1 MRSAEAEVRDIRI
14 ILCVIFERRARPGD
28 VAALKRQLT
37 SSEECL
43 ESAEVTGTFDFM
55 LELAVD
61 DFASYGEWL
70 ARFAEPFAS
79 LVNRYEVNFVCNR
92 VVHERSEDSALW
104 VPSQDGL
111 ERVDCSTIDKITAEG
126 DYVRLHSNGHSWL
139 FHATMRSIAERLEPD
154 EFVQI
159 HRSTIVRRDFVDRLV
174 HKGRNWVAKLHD
186 GSAERIAKS
195 HVSDTMNALRSN
207 SAMTEAD

>member
-1 MRSAEAEVRDIRI
+1 MRSAEADDRDIRI
-14 ILCVIFERRARPGD
+14 ILCLVFERRARPSD
-28 VAALKRQLT
+28 VAALKRELT
-37 SSEECL
+37 SSGECL

-55 LELAVD
+55 LELSVD
-61 DFASYGEWL
+61 DFASYSEWL

-92 VVHERSEDSALW
+92 VVHERGEDAALW

-111 ERVDCSTIDKITAEG
+111 ERVDCSSIDKITAEG

-139 FHATMRSIAERLEPD
+139 FHATMRSIAERLESD
-154 EFVQI
+154 DFLQI

-174 HKGRNWVAKLHD
+174 HRGRHWIAKLHD
-186 GSAERIAKS
+186 GSDERIAKS
-195 HVSDTMNALRSN
+195 HVSETVNALRSN
-207 SAMTEAD
+207 SAMAQAD